1 MQRNLSIA
9 PAALAENCPL
19 IILIGGMLIEARR
32 RLKKDTDFDWTMKDV
47 QMFRINI
54 FFKHTKT
61 DKQII
66 NENCLL
72 LWFQLVSECVES
84 HSSTN

>member
-47 QMFRINI
+47 QMFR
-54 FFKHTKT
+54 
-61 DKQII
+61 
-66 NENCLL
+66 
-72 LWFQLVSECVES
+72 
-84 HSSTN
+84 